1 MDKVSKAILF
11 SIAGIILIFFSLFYI
26 NKRRFKNFKQGKI
39 RDLLKLIVYT
49 IDFSDL
55 LFFIFFLILALL
67 LKYYSVDIPDDS
79 DDSVPSEE

>member
-55 LFFIFFLILALL
+55 LFFIFFLILALV

>member
-1 MDKVSKAILF
+1 MDEVSKAILF